1 MPLGEPGFAGKLL
14 PLSARI
20 EGPGDLAKIRE
31 RWESLVMVLVG
42 RGVCLG
48 SLHELE
54 IDVHAN
60 G

>member
-1 MPLGEPGFAGKLL
+1 MPLGRPGCAGKFL
-14 PLSARI
+14 PFCASL
-20 EGPGDLAKIRE
+20 EQPGDLAKIRE
-31 RWESLVMVLVG
+31 RWDSLVRVLVG